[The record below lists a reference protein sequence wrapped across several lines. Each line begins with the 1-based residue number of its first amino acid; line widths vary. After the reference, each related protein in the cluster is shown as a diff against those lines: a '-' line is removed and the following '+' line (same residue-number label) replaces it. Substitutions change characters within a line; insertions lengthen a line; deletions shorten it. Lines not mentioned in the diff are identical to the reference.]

1 MATSGEVEGSSGEE
15 SLPKP
20 REKLAGVLDATETR
34 LGTAMIASYAV
45 FSILLVIVTV
55 DQSTLP
61 GWVPLGGSFV
71 ADAVQV
77 PASVYLFAALGA
89 CGYIFTRLI
98 REFTDNVVDL
108 TFREFL
114 EMMTTVLAA
123 IPLSAGVYLLS
134 GFLFDASVS
143 TSAGTE
149 AQLSQQTMAGIA
161 FLTGLFVK
169 RAYQRL
175 GWVADKLMP
184 TGEEAGQVD
193 IDEARTGGEEPDGEA
208 AAETDADAETHAGDT
223 AADADSET
231 DAETEPATAAGDSDD
246 ADTEPA
252 AGDGS
257 AEDAG
262 PDADDAEPPPA
273 SQ

>member
-1 MATSGEVEGSSGEE
+1 MATSDEVEGSTGEE

-20 REKLAGVLDATETR
+20 RKKLAGILDAEETR
-34 LGTAMIASYAV
+34 LGTAMIASYGV

-55 DQSTLP
+55 DQTTLP
-61 GWVPLGGSFV
+61 SWVPLGGSFV

-98 REFTDNVVDL
+98 REFADNVVDL
-108 TFREFL
+108 SFREFL

-123 IPLSAGVYLLS
+123 IPLSAGVYLLA

-143 TSAGTE
+143 TAGTE
-149 AQLSQQTMAGIA
+149 AQLSPRTMAGVA

-184 TGEEAGQVD
+184 TGEDAGQVD
-193 IDEARTGGEEPDGEA
+193 IDEAREGAEEPDGEA
-208 AAETDADAETHAGDT
+208 AAEAEADAESGGDDT
-223 AADADSET
+223 TDVEAADADGETDAAGDTDADT
-231 DAETEPATAAGDSDD
+231 DAETEPGG
-246 ADTEPA
+246 
-252 AGDGS
+252 GDGS
-257 AEDAG
+257 GEDAG
-262 PDADDAEPPPA
+262 PDPDDAEPPPA

>member
-1 MATSGEVEGSSGEE
+1 MATSDEVEGSTGEE

-20 REKLAGVLDATETR
+20 RKKLAGILDAEETR
-34 LGTAMIASYAV
+34 LGTALIASYGV

-55 DQSTLP
+55 DQTTLP

-98 REFTDNVVDL
+98 REFADNVVDL
-108 TFREFL
+108 SFREFL

-123 IPLSAGVYLLS
+123 IPLSAGVYLLA

-143 TSAGTE
+143 TAGTE
-149 AQLSQQTMAGIA
+149 ARLSPRTMAGVA

-184 TGEEAGQVD
+184 TGEDAGQVD
-193 IDEARTGGEEPDGEA
+193 IDEAREGAEEPDGEA
-208 AAETDADAETHAGDT
+208 AAGAAGDT
-223 AADADSET
+223 ESEPATAATESDT
-231 DAETEPATAAGDSDD
+231 ETEPATAAGDSDD
-246 ADTEPA
+246 SATEPA
-252 AGDGS
+252 DGDGS
-257 AEDAG
+257 GEDAG